1 MGSPIIYELW
11 DHFFE
16 KFLQRG
22 ELFSKMTFPI
32 ASGIFVSQRY
42 MLIVYGKIAKPTVRP
57 LEVIV
62 KYENRFA
69 LRILLKSGD
78 HLPGERE
85 LQRQNP

>member
-11 DHFFE
+11 DHVF
-16 KFLQRG
+16 KQFLQRG

-42 MLIVYGKIAKPTVRP
+42 MLIVYGQIAKSTVRP

-69 LRILLKSGD
+69 LRILPTAPY
-78 HLPGERE
+78 HLPGERDV
-85 LQRQNP
+85 